1 MRILRLPLAVFCL
14 WILHLSS
21 SSAQNRESLAFS
33 PEMRIEVTNGW
44 SGRQITRDAFLVE
57 HKNASNAV
65 DASMMIRVSSQL

>member
-44 SGRQITRDAFLVE
+44 SGDR
-57 HKNASNAV
+57 
-65 DASMMIRVSSQL
+65 